1 MFRAYRRR
9 RTDNP
14 TWDPR
19 QPAAHRGAT
28 VGDDPHHACGQS
40 EPAFENIPSNTDSNQ
55 LMIPDHFTIQFGENF
70 TNAAQQIQS
79 RFRKAAIVET
89 GCTGEAKTHNLV
101 QPISD
106 SETTGERIAATV
118 MQELETQKRWI
129 RPQTFDLATG
139 EPFWDE
145 IMLAPTI
152 LPGGKHLEAHL
163 GAYNRRVDK
172 VFIDGLFGTNRKGKD
187 GIDAA
192 DLPTENIVPL
202 DFVPSG
208 TAADS
213 SLTVDKIIRAK
224 KILTKNEAYG
234 DDARA
239 RGISLWG
246 AMTPDME
253 ETLLF
258 LANASGVNSG
268 AANRLFSK
276 DFLPPTLDKDGNISF
291 FLGVNWIRSTQLPA
305 ETVGGKNVQYA
316 GVWTSDA
323 VHLDFWKE
331 IQTSVDRRADLKNA
345 AQFFS
350 QYGLGACR
358 SEDKKVV
365 KITCLA

>member
-1 MFRAYRRR
+1 
-9 RTDNP
+9 
-14 TWDPR
+14 
-19 QPAAHRGAT
+19 
-28 VGDDPHHACGQS
+28 
-40 EPAFENIPSNTDSNQ
+40 
-55 LMIPDHFTIQFGENF
+55 MIPDHFTIQFGRNF
-70 TNAAQQIQS
+70 TTAVQQTQS

-101 QPISD
+101 MPIHD
-106 SETTGERIAATV
+106 SETTGERLAHTLL
-118 MQELETQKRWI
+118 QELDTQKRWV

-145 IMLAPTI
+145 IMLAPAI

-172 VFIDGLFGTNRKGKD
+172 VFIEGLFGPNYIGKNGVEVSNIPDDNVVVAGFESD
-187 GIDAA
+187 GTPGAA
-192 DLPTENIVPL
+192 T
-202 DFVPSG
+202 G
-208 TAADS
+208 
-213 SLTVDKIIRAK
+213 LTVDKIIRAK
-224 KILTKNEAYG
+224 GILTKNDAYG

-239 RGISLWG
+239 RGVQLWG

-258 LANASGVNSG
+258 LANASNGT

-276 DFLPPTLDKDGNISF
+276 DFMPPTLDKDGNISF
-291 FLGVNWIRSTQLPA
+291 FCGVNWIRSTQLPS
-305 ETVGGKNVQYA
+305 ETVGLDTIQHA
-316 GVWTSDA
+316 GIWTSDA

-331 IQTSVDRRADLKNA
+331 IQTSVDRRSDLKNA

-365 KITCLA
+365 KIACKVID

>member
-1 MFRAYRRR
+1 
-9 RTDNP
+9 
-14 TWDPR
+14 
-19 QPAAHRGAT
+19 
-28 VGDDPHHACGQS
+28 
-40 EPAFENIPSNTDSNQ
+40 
-55 LMIPDHFTIQFGENF
+55 MIPDHFTIQFGRNF
-70 TNAAQQIQS
+70 TTAVQQTQS

-101 QPISD
+101 MPIHD
-106 SETTGERIAATV
+106 NETTGERLAHTV
-118 MQELETQKRWI
+118 LQELETQKRWV

-145 IMLAPTI
+145 ILLAPTI

-163 GAYNRRVDK
+163 GAYNRRTDK
-172 VFIDGLFGTNRKGKD
+172 VFIEGLFGTNYTGRNGTTTAE
-187 GIDAA
+187 IPA
-192 DLPTENIVPL
+192 ENVIPVT
-202 DFVPSG
+202 FTANG
-208 TAADS
+208 TGAPNG
-213 SLTVDKIIRAK
+213 LTVDKILRAK
-224 KILTKNEAYG
+224 RILTKNESYG

-239 RGISLWG
+239 RGITLWG

-258 LANASGVNSG
+258 LANASNGA

-305 ETVGGKNVQYA
+305 ETAGADTIQYA
-316 GVWTSDA
+316 GIWTSDA

-331 IQTSVDRRADLKNA
+331 IQTDVSRRNDLKNA

-365 KITCLA
+365 KIPCKVLA